1 MGGSNAMARSQRTVA
16 GWSVSYSRVVVGSGY
31 TVPTSS
37 FMADNSALHS
47 PNNVA
52 ASSRTKR
59 RIVVTLVLLF
69 IVATVVPFQFAY
81 VVACVVQFSSCIKA
95 LNRTKDVIL
104 LVHALLMID
113 PQRPTNRQ
121 IHPSLVILQ
130 LHSLPVRPHD
140 MVTPSQHPRPRSLGT
155 KSASR
160 LAHSI
165 FLAS

>member
-104 LVHALLMID
+104 
-113 PQRPTNRQ
+113 
-121 IHPSLVILQ
+121 
-130 LHSLPVRPHD
+130 
-140 MVTPSQHPRPRSLGT
+140 
-155 KSASR
+155 
-160 LAHSI
+160 
-165 FLAS
+165 